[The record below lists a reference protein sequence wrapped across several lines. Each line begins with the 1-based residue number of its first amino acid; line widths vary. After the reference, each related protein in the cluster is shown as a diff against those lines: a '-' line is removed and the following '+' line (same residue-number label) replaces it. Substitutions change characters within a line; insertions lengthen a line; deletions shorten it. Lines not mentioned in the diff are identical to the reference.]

1 MHPYVEIG
9 SLSLPSYGLCALV
22 GTIIAMI
29 VLYFLRKKSTLSED
43 DILDALIWAI
53 ILGMVGSK
61 TLYFITDP
69 PTMPESWSELWDMLT
84 AGLVFYGALIG
95 GLLGVLLVSLK
106 KKKNF
111 FTFTDLILPCFCFA
125 HAAGR
130 IGCLMAGCCFG
141 IEAEG
146 FLCFTLNGV
155 SRLGTQ
161 VMEAM
166 FLTVLGILLVLLFN
180 SRKLRR
186 GAVSGWYMVLYAV
199 WRFIIEF
206 YRDDFRGNV
215 GALSTSQ
222 FISIFIF
229 AGGVVL
235 LVLSRKWPFEQAT
248 AAVEEKQE
256 KILEAVEETEETEGT
271 DEEEEE
277 ELREALEM
285 AEAVAES
292 PEAHETA
299 EAEEPSE
306 TTQTETSPEDEEEEV
321 TVEEV

>member
-1 MHPYVEIG
+1 MHPYVQLG
-9 SLSLPSYGLCALV
+9 SISLPSYGLCALA
-22 GTIIAMI
+22 GTIVALI
-29 VLYFLRKKSTLSED
+29 VLYFLRKKSPLSED
-43 DILDALIWAI
+43 DTLDALIWAI
-53 ILGMVGSK
+53 LIGFVGSK

-69 PTMPESWSELWDMLT
+69 PSMPESWGELWDLLSS
-84 AGLVFYGALIG
+84 GLVFYGGLIG
-95 GLLGVLLVSLK
+95 GLAGVLLVCWK

-161 VMEAM
+161 VMEAIFLALLGI
-166 FLTVLGILLVLLFN
+166 FLTLLYN

-186 GAVSGWYMVLYAV
+186 GAVSGLYMVLYAV

-206 YRDDFRGNV
+206 YRDDYRGNV

-222 FISIFIF
+222 FISLFIF
-229 AGGVVL
+229 VGGVVL
-235 LVLSRKWPFEQAT
+235 LILCRKWQY
-248 AAVEEKQE
+248 EEEPALEKAEPE
-256 KILEAVEETEETEGT
+256 KILEAAEEAEEP
-271 DEEEEE
+271 EEEEE
-277 ELREALEM
+277 AELSEAPEVPEVQEEEK
-285 AEAVAES
+285 ASEA
-292 PEAHETA
+292 A
-299 EAEEPSE
+299 EAEEE
-306 TTQTETSPEDEEEEV
+306 TEV
-321 TVEEV
+321 TVE

>member
-1 MHPYVEIG
+1 MHPYVELG
-9 SLSLPSYGLCALV
+9 SISLPSYGLCALV
-22 GTIIAMI
+22 GTIIALI
-29 VLYFLRKKSTLSED
+29 VLFFLRKKSTLSED

-53 ILGMVGSK
+53 LIGFVGSK

-69 PTMPESWSELWDMLT
+69 PSMPESWGELWDLLSS
-84 AGLVFYGALIG
+84 GLVFYGALIG
-95 GLLGVLLVSLK
+95 GLIGILLVCWK

-111 FTFTDLILPCFCFA
+111 FTLTDLILPCFCFA
-125 HAAGR
+125 HSAGR

-161 VMEAM
+161 VMEAIFLALLGI
-166 FLTVLGILLVLLFN
+166 FLTLLYN

-206 YRDDFRGNV
+206 YRDDYRGNV

-222 FISIFIF
+222 FISLFVF
-229 AGGVVL
+229 VGGVAL
-235 LVLSRKWPFEQAT
+235 LILSRKWPHEELPVLEKGEPEKMLEALEEMEESDS
-248 AAVEEKQE
+248 AEEDEEPCEPVEEE
-256 KILEAVEETEETEGT
+256 EAATEAMA
-271 DEEEEE
+271 DEEEEP
-277 ELREALEM
+277 
-285 AEAVAES
+285 AEV
-292 PEAHETA
+292 P
-299 EAEEPSE
+299 
-306 TTQTETSPEDEEEEV
+306 QTEDTSEEEKV

>member
-1 MHPYVEIG
+1 MHPYVQLG
-9 SLSLPSYGLCALV
+9 SISLPSYGLCALA
-22 GTIIAMI
+22 GTIIALI
-29 VLYFLRKKSTLSED
+29 VLYFLRKKSPLTED
-43 DILDALIWAI
+43 DTLDALIWAI
-53 ILGMVGSK
+53 LIGFVGSK

-69 PTMPESWSELWDMLT
+69 PSMPESWQELWDLLSS
-84 AGLVFYGALIG
+84 GLVFYGALIG
-95 GLLGVLLVSLK
+95 GLLGILLVCWK

-125 HAAGR
+125 HSAGR

-166 FLTVLGILLVLLFN
+166 FLAVLGIFLTLLYN

-186 GAVSGWYMVLYAV
+186 GMVSGLYMVLYAV

-206 YRDDFRGNV
+206 YRDDYRGNV

-222 FISIFIF
+222 FISLFIF
-229 AGGVVL
+229 VGGVML
-235 LVLSRKWPFEQAT
+235 LILCRKWQREEAPAPEK
-248 AAVEEKQE
+248 VEPE
-256 KILEAVEETEETEGT
+256 KILEAAEEP
-271 DEEEEE
+271 EEEEE
-277 ELREALEM
+277 AELPEEPEVSEVREETEATEVP
-285 AEAVAES
+285 EAVE
-292 PEAHETA
+292 PE
-299 EAEEPSE
+299 EAEEE
-306 TTQTETSPEDEEEEV
+306 TEV
-321 TVEEV
+321 TVE

>member
-1 MHPYVEIG
+1 MHPYVQLG
-9 SLSLPSYGLCALV
+9 SISLPSYGLCALA
-22 GTIIAMI
+22 GTIVALI
-29 VLYFLRKKSTLSED
+29 VLYFLRKKSPLSED
-43 DILDALIWAI
+43 DTLDALIWAI
-53 ILGMVGSK
+53 LIGFVGSK

-69 PTMPESWSELWDMLT
+69 PSMPESWGELWDLLSS
-84 AGLVFYGALIG
+84 GLVFYGGLIG
-95 GLLGVLLVSLK
+95 GLAGVLLVCWK

-161 VMEAM
+161 VMEAIFLALLGI
-166 FLTVLGILLVLLFN
+166 FLTLLYN

-186 GAVSGWYMVLYAV
+186 GAVSGLYMVLYAV

-206 YRDDFRGNV
+206 YRDDYRGNV

-222 FISIFIF
+222 FISLFIF
-229 AGGVVL
+229 VGGVVL
-235 LVLSRKWPFEQAT
+235 LVLCRKWQH
-248 AAVEEKQE
+248 EEEPALEKAEPE
-256 KILEAVEETEETEGT
+256 KILEAAEEAEEP
-271 DEEEEE
+271 EEEEE
-277 ELREALEM
+277 AEL
-285 AEAVAES
+285 
-292 PEAHETA
+292 PEAPEMPEVQEEEKASEAA
-299 EAEEPSE
+299 EAEEE
-306 TTQTETSPEDEEEEV
+306 TEV
-321 TVEEV
+321 TVE